1 MAENDRIPADFHKAM
16 FRIAAIAF
24 VTSATVNVGSS
35 FIGGPHFDFTGIWIV
50 AILSYVGAAIS
61 WFFPW
66 HRLPVER
73 FLVVIVIPGLVLLGF
88 MLLATGGI
96 HSHILPIFIAPAVF
110 MAAAYGF
117 RAGIAIALM
126 TAITAALPLFINGW
140 DDYYARTLA
149 VLTVATMLS
158 AYIPARVRQ
167 ALLDEYENRRRQQ
180 EESYV
185 ATIGALAAALDA
197 KDRYT
202 EEHSRETAE
211 LAVNVGK
218 RLGLQGE
225 QLRLLEYGA
234 LLHDIGKIGIPG
246 YILQK
251 PGALTPEEFAIMREH
266 PVIGERI
273 VASVPFLAP
282 LGPIVRAEHERWNG
296 TGYPDGLKGEEIP
309 VEARVIHACDAFHA
323 MASDR
328 SYRKALPLEEIVA
341 EFRKETG
348 QQFDPRVV
356 DVMLDL
362 IEHEPPHIAAAAQA
376 VGQPTPDAT
385 VSGPRGW
392 AQHMQTVEALGQQL
406 ARATS
411 IEDIC
416 NRIGETITT
425 LLPLDQCRVLL
436 MNEDRTRLD
445 VVYMRGTDRDEYRGV
460 TAANATV
467 DVGEGI
473 AGWVAESRRG
483 AVLGD
488 TEHHPKAA
496 HVKGTTVIDESMLA
510 VPVMFQDEVLA
521 VIVVLK
527 LGLNQYSLDQLRLL
541 TILANQ
547 AAVSIANARLI
558 ERLAAAATVDA
569 LTGLMNRGAFE
580 EAVNKQMLRP
590 QSWGTLLMIDVE
602 DLRETNEA
610 YGHRA
615 GDAVLKRIARAIR
628 ASIRGDDLAARWIGD
643 DFTVLA
649 PGIDTAQA
657 EVLAGRIETAL
668 QSDRISIQWGTA
680 EYHGDALT
688 AQDLL
693 AAALKSMPGR
703 AGRGAAR
710 GDNVATQAS

>member
-1 MAENDRIPADFHKAM
+1 MAQNERIPADFHQAM

-24 VTSATVNVGSS
+24 VTAATVNVGSS
-35 FIGGPHFDFTGIWIV
+35 FIGAPHFDFAGIWIV
-50 AILSYVGAAIS
+50 GILSYVGAVVS

-73 FLVVIVIPGLVLLGF
+73 FLVVIVVPGLVLLGF
-88 MLLATGGI
+88 MLMYTGGVR
-96 HSHILPIFIAPAVF
+96 SHILPIFIAPAVF

-117 RAGIAIALM
+117 RTGAAIALL
-126 TAITAALPLFINGW
+126 TAATATLPLFINGW
-140 DDYYARTLA
+140 DNYYARTLV
-149 VLTVATMLS
+149 VLAVATMLC
-158 AYIPARVRQ
+158 AYIPARVRR
-167 ALLDEYENRRRQQ
+167 ALLTEYESRRRQQ

-218 RLGLQGE
+218 RLGLPAE
-225 QLRLLEYGA
+225 HLRLLEYGA

-251 PGALTPEEFAIMREH
+251 PGPLTPEEFAIMREH

-273 VASVPFLAP
+273 LASVPFLAP

-309 VEARVIHACDAFHA
+309 IEARIIHACDAFHA

-328 SYRKALPLEEIVA
+328 SYRKALPLEEIVT
-341 EFRKETG
+341 EFRKETSH
-348 QQFDPRVV
+348 QFDPRVV
-356 DVMLDL
+356 DVMLEL
-362 IEHEPPHIAAAAQA
+362 IEHEPPHITAAAHAS
-376 VGQPTPDAT
+376 GQPAPEAA

-416 NRIGETITT
+416 NRIGETITA

-436 MNEDRTRLD
+436 MNEDHTRLE
-445 VVYMRGTDRDEYRGV
+445 VVYLRGTDREEYREV
-460 TAANATV
+460 TADNAAV
-467 DVGEGI
+467 EMGEGI

-483 AVLGD
+483 VVLGD

-496 HVKGTTVIDESMLA
+496 HVKGTDVIDESMLA
-510 VPVMFQDEVLA
+510 VPVMFEDEILA

-547 AAVSIANARLI
+547 AAVSMANARLI
-558 ERLAAAATVDA
+558 DRLASAATMDG
-569 LTGLMNRGAFE
+569 LTGLMNRAAFE
-580 EAVNKQMLRP
+580 DAVNKQMLRP
-590 QSWGTLLMIDVE
+590 QSWGTLLMLDVE
-602 DLRETNEA
+602 NLRETNEA

-628 ASIRGDDLAARWIGD
+628 ASIRGDDLASRWIGD
-643 DFTVLA
+643 DFTILA
-649 PGIDTAQA
+649 PGIDAAQA
-657 EVLAGRIETAL
+657 TVLAGRIETAL
-668 QSDRISIQWGTA
+668 QSDRISIRWGTA

-693 AAALKSMPGR
+693 TAALKSMPDR
-703 AGRGAAR
+703 RDDLAA
-710 GDNVATQAS
+710 QAS

>member
-1 MAENDRIPADFHKAM
+1 MAENERIPADFHQAM

-24 VTSATVNVGSS
+24 VTAATVNVASS
-35 FIGGPHFDFTGIWIV
+35 FIGASHVDVAGIGII
-50 AILSYVGAAIS
+50 AILSYVGAAVS

-73 FLVVIVIPGLVLLGF
+73 FLVVIVMPGLVLLGF
-88 MLLATGGI
+88 MLMATGGVR
-96 HSHILPIFIAPAVF
+96 SHILPIFIAPAVF

-117 RAGIAIALM
+117 RAGAAIALL
-126 TAITAALPLFINGW
+126 TAATGTLPLFINGW
-140 DDYYARTLA
+140 DNYYARTLV
-149 VLTVATMLS
+149 VLAVATMLC
-158 AYIPARVRQ
+158 AYIPARVRR
-167 ALLDEYENRRRQQ
+167 ALLNEYETRRRQQ

-202 EEHSRETAE
+202 EAHSRETAE

-251 PGALTPEEFAIMREH
+251 PGPLTPEEFAIMREH

-273 VASVPFLAP
+273 LASVPFLAP

-309 VEARVIHACDAFHA
+309 IEARIIHTCDAFHA

-328 SYRKALPLEEIVA
+328 SYRKALPSDEIVA
-341 EFRKETG
+341 ELRKEAG
-348 QQFDPRVV
+348 HQFDPRVV
-356 DVMLDL
+356 DVMLEL
-362 IEHEPPHIAAAAQA
+362 IEHEPPHITAAAQA
-376 VGQPTPDAT
+376 SGQPAPDAPI
-385 VSGPRGW
+385 SGPRSW
-392 AQHMQTVEALGQQL
+392 AQHMQTIEVLGQQL

-411 IEDIC
+411 TQAIS
-416 NRIGETITT
+416 NRIGETIAA
-425 LLPLDQCRVLL
+425 LVPQDQCRVLL

-445 VVYMRGTDRDEYRGV
+445 VVYLSGTDSEEYRAV
-460 TAANATV
+460 TPENAAV
-467 DVGEGI
+467 EVGEGI

-483 AVLGD
+483 VVLGD

-496 HVKGTTVIDESMLA
+496 HVPGTDVIDESMLA
-510 VPVMFQDEVLA
+510 VPVVFEDEILA

-547 AAVSIANARLI
+547 AAVAMANARLI
-558 ERLAAAATVDA
+558 DRLASAATVDA
-569 LTGLMNRGAFE
+569 LTGLMNRAAFE
-580 EAVNKQMLRP
+580 EALNKQMLRP
-590 QSWGTLLMIDVE
+590 QSWGTVLMLDVAK
-602 DLRETNEA
+602 LREVNDA

-628 ASIRGDDLAARWIGD
+628 ASIRSDDLPSRWIGD
-643 DFTVLA
+643 DFAILS
-649 PGIDTAQA
+649 PGLDAGQA
-657 EVLAGRIETAL
+657 ERLAKRIEAAL
-668 QSDRISIQWGTA
+668 QSDRISIRWGVA

-693 AAALKSMPGR
+693 AAGLKSM
-703 AGRGAAR
+703 AGKRDDLAA
-710 GDNVATQAS
+710 A

>member
-1 MAENDRIPADFHKAM
+1 MLC
-16 FRIAAIAF
+16 AF
-24 VTSATVNVGSS
+24 
-35 FIGGPHFDFTGIWIV
+35 
-50 AILSYVGAAIS
+50 IS
-61 WFFPW
+61 
-66 HRLPVER
+66 
-73 FLVVIVIPGLVLLGF
+73 
-88 MLLATGGI
+88 
-96 HSHILPIFIAPAVF
+96 
-110 MAAAYGF
+110 
-117 RAGIAIALM
+117 
-126 TAITAALPLFINGW
+126 
-140 DDYYARTLA
+140 
-149 VLTVATMLS
+149 
-158 AYIPARVRQ
+158 ARVRK
-167 ALLDEYENRRRQQ
+167 ALLNEYESRRRQQ

-202 EEHSRETAE
+202 EAHSRETAE

-218 RLGLQGE
+218 RLDLPAD
-225 QLRLLEYGA
+225 QLRLLKYGA

-251 PGALTPEEFAIMREH
+251 PGPLTSEEFAIMREH

-273 VASVPFLAP
+273 VASVAFLAP

-309 VEARVIHACDAFHA
+309 IEARIIHACDSFHA

-328 SYRKALPLEEIVA
+328 SYRKAMPIKKIVG

-348 QQFDPRVV
+348 HQFDPRVV

-362 IEHEPPHIAAAAQA
+362 IEHDPPHFTAAAEA
-376 VGQPTPDAT
+376 VGQPTPDAA

-416 NRIGETITT
+416 NRIGETITAS
-425 LLPLDQCRVLL
+425 LPLDQCRVLL
-436 MNEDRTRLD
+436 MSEDRTRLE
-445 VVYMRGTDRDEYRGV
+445 VVYLRGTDRDEYREV
-460 TAANATV
+460 TAINAAV
-467 DVGEGI
+467 EVGEGI

-510 VPVMFQDEVLA
+510 VPVMFEDEVLA
-521 VIVVLK
+521 VIVILK

-558 ERLAAAATVDA
+558 ERLAAAATVDP

-590 QSWGTLLMIDVE
+590 QSWGTLLMLDVE
-602 DLRETNEA
+602 DLRVTNQA

-615 GDAVLKRIARAIR
+615 GDAVLKRMARAIR
-628 ASIRGDDLAARWIGD
+628 TSIRGDDLASRWIGD
-643 DFTVLA
+643 DFAILA
-649 PGIDTAQA
+649 PGIDATQA
-657 EVLAGRIETAL
+657 ALLAGRIETAL
-668 QSDRISIQWGTA
+668 QSDRISIRWGTA

-693 AAALKSMPGR
+693 TASLKSLADR
-703 AGRGAAR
+703 AGTGTPPRVDIGAK
-710 GDNVATQAS
+710 AS